1 MQRSKAHPSAVP
13 VLPEVGQF
21 ALILALSLAVC
32 QTVLPLVGAHRG
44 DTAMM
49 GVARTAALGHFLF
62 VAVAFGCLTYA
73 FLSDDFSVLY
83 VANHSQLSLPT
94 LYKVSAVWGAH
105 EGSLLMWIL
114 ILAGWTLAVSRFS
127 SGLPDAFA
135 ARVIGVLGFL
145 SIGFLLFALLT
156 SNPFD
161 RLIPAAADGGDLNPL
176 LQDPGLAIHPPL
188 LYIGYVGFSVAFAFA
203 IAAMISG
210 DLDQKWAKWTR
221 PWTTVAW
228 LFLTLGIALGSW
240 WAYYELG
247 WGGWWFWD
255 AVENASFMPWLI
267 GTALIH
273 SLAVT
278 EKRGLF
284 KSWTLLL
291 AISAFSLSLLGTFLV
306 RSGIIVSV
314 HAFATDPTR
323 GFFILTFLAIVVIGA
338 LVLFAWRAP
347 SLDSDVG
354 FGLLSRETFLLLNNV
369 LLVVATALVL
379 IGTLSPL
386 VIEMATGGK
395 ISIGPPWFNVAFLV
409 PMLPLVILL
418 GMGMH
423 TAWRIQDASSWWR
436 VLRIPALV
444 AIVAGI
450 LIPLAIYGRISVL
463 LVVGSAAAVWI
474 VVSSLIQPL
483 RSLRREK
490 GAAGITRSALG
501 MCVAHLGMGLF
512 VLGVTI
518 VSAFGVESDQA
529 LQPGESIEVAGYEFH
544 MVGLSNVQGPN
555 FSAIEA
561 EIEIRDG
568 ADIVATIRPQKRQY
582 LVQRSP
588 MTEAGI
594 RAGLDKDL
602 FVALGDQLGNNTWS
616 VRVQYKP
623 LIRLIWLG
631 ALIMALG
638 GLIAISDRRYR
649 SDKRKATAPAPKAA
663 EATA

>member
-1 MQRSKAHPSAVP
+1 MF
-13 VLPEVGQF
+13 PEIGQF
-21 ALILALSLAVC
+21 ALILALSLAIC
-32 QTVLPLVGAHRG
+32 QTVFPLVGAHR
-44 DTAMM
+44 DDAAMM
-49 GVARTAALGHFLF
+49 GVGRTAATGQFLF
-62 VAVAFGCLTYA
+62 VGVAFICLTYA
-73 FLSDDFSVLY
+73 FLTDDFSVLY
-83 VANHSQLSLPT
+83 VANHSQLALPT

-105 EGSLLMWIL
+105 EGSLLLWIFL
-114 ILAGWTLAVSRFS
+114 LAAWTVAVARFS

-145 SIGFLLFALLT
+145 SVGFLLFALLT

-161 RLIPAAADGGDLNPL
+161 RLVPAAADGGDLNPL

-210 DLDQKWAKWTR
+210 DLDQRWAKWTR
-221 PWTTVAW
+221 PWTTLAW

-323 GFFILTFLAIVVIGA
+323 GFFILTFLTVVVIGA
-338 LVLFAWRAP
+338 LALYAWRAP
-347 SLDSDVG
+347 SLDSDAG

-395 ISIGPPWFNVAFLV
+395 ISIGPPWFNIAFLV
-409 PMLPLVILL
+409 PTIPLILL
-418 GMGMH
+418 LGLGMH
-423 TAWRIQDASSWWR
+423 TAWRSQDKAIWWKTIR
-436 VLRIPALV
+436 FPAIAALV
-444 AIVAGI
+444 LGVV
-450 LIPLAIYGRISVL
+450 IPMFVYGRVSVL
-463 LVVGSAAAVWI
+463 LVVGCSAAVWI
-474 VVSSLIQPL
+474 VVMSLIHPI
-483 RSLRREK
+483 RSLLREK
-490 GAAGITRSALG
+490 GTAGITRSALG
-501 MCVAHLGMGLF
+501 MSVAHLGMGLF
-512 VLGVTI
+512 VIGVTV
-518 VSAFGVESDQA
+518 VSAFGVESDRA
-529 LQPGESIEVAGYEFH
+529 LQPGETIEVAGYEFE
-544 MVGLSNVQGPN
+544 MRELRNVQGPN

-561 EIEIRDG
+561 EIEIRSDG
-568 ADIVATIRPQKRQY
+568 NVVGTLRPQKRQY
-582 LVQRSP
+582 LVQKNW

-594 RAGLDKDL
+594 DAGLDRDL
-602 FVALGDQLGNNTWS
+602 FVALGDQLGNGGWS
-616 VRVQYKP
+616 VRIQYKP
-623 LIRLIWLG
+623 MIRFIWLG
-631 ALIMALG
+631 AMVMALG

-649 SDKRKATAPAPKAA
+649 VNVRKKAEVGAVSA

>member
-1 MQRSKAHPSAVP
+1 MI
-13 VLPEVGQF
+13 PEIGQF
-21 ALILALSLAVC
+21 ALVLALSLAIF
-32 QTVLPLVGAHRG
+32 QAAMPLVGAHRG
-44 DTAMM
+44 NEAMM
-49 GVARTAALGHFLF
+49 GVGRTAATGQFVF
-62 VAVAFGCLTYA
+62 VAIAFGCLTWA
-73 FLSDDFSVLY
+73 FLTDDFSVLY

-94 LYKVSAVWGAH
+94 IYKVSAVWGAH

-114 ILAGWTLAVSRFS
+114 ILAGWTLAVARFS

-135 ARVIGVLGFL
+135 ARVIGVLGLL
-145 SIGFLLFALLT
+145 SVGFLLFLILT

-161 RLIPAAADGGDLNPL
+161 RLVPAAADGGDLNPL

-210 DLDQKWAKWTR
+210 DLDRKWAKWTR

-228 LFLTLGIALGSW
+228 LFLTLGISLGSW

-291 AISAFSLSLLGTFLV
+291 AITAFSLSLLGTFLV

-323 GFFILTFLAIVVIGA
+323 GFFILTFLAVVVIGA
-338 LVLFAWRAP
+338 LALYAWRAP

-379 IGTLSPL
+379 IGTLAPL

-409 PMLPLVILL
+409 PTLPLVILV

-423 TAWRIQDASSWWR
+423 VAWRQQDTSSWLGMLR
-436 VLRIPALV
+436 VPAIIALLLGV
-444 AIVAGI
+444 V
-450 LIPLAIYGRISVL
+450 IPLFIYGRVSLL
-463 LVVGSAAAVWI
+463 LVVGCAAAAWI
-474 VVSSLIQPL
+474 VVVSLIPIV

-490 GAAGITRSALG
+490 GAAWITRSVLG
-501 MCVAHLGMGLF
+501 QSVAHLGLGLF
-512 VLGVTI
+512 VIGVTV
-518 VSAFGVESDQA
+518 VSAFGVESDRA
-529 LQPGESIEVAGYEFH
+529 LSPGESVEVAGYEFA
-544 MVGLSNVQGPN
+544 MKELRNVQGPN

-561 EIEIRDG
+561 EIEIRKDG
-568 ADIVATIRPQKRQY
+568 EYLAMVRPQKRQY
-582 LVQRSP
+582 LVQQSW

-602 FVALGDQLGNNTWS
+602 FVALGDQLGNGGWS
-616 VRVQYKP
+616 VRIQYKP
-623 LIRLIWLG
+623 LIRFIWLG
-631 ALIMALG
+631 TLVMALG
-638 GLIAISDRRYR
+638 GLIAVSDRRYR
-649 SDKRKATAPAPKAA
+649 VNVREKSRATTDGA

>member
-1 MQRSKAHPSAVP
+1 MI
-13 VLPEVGQF
+13 PEIGQF

-32 QTVLPLVGAHRG
+32 QAVFPLVGAHRG
-44 DTAMM
+44 NVAMM
-49 GVARTAALGHFLF
+49 QVGRSAAAGQFVF
-62 VAVAFGCLTYA
+62 VAIAFGCLTWA
-73 FLSDDFSVLY
+73 FLTSDFSVLY

-105 EGSLLMWIL
+105 EGSLLLWIFL
-114 ILAGWTLAVSRFS
+114 LAAWTVAVAQFS

-161 RLIPAAADGGDLNPL
+161 RLIPAAADGADLNPL

-221 PWTTVAW
+221 PWTTLAW

-291 AISAFSLSLLGTFLV
+291 AITAFSLSLLGTFLV

-338 LVLFAWRAP
+338 LALYAWRAP

-354 FGLLSRETFLLLNNV
+354 FGALSRETFLLLNNV
-369 LLVVATALVL
+369 LLVVATTLVL
-379 IGTLSPL
+379 IGTLAPL

-409 PMLPLVILL
+409 PTIPLVVLL

-423 TAWRIQDASSWWR
+423 TAWRTQSADSWLR
-436 VLRIPALV
+436 LLRIPAIIAVVLG
-444 AIVAGI
+444 IV
-450 LIPLAIYGRISVL
+450 IPVLIYGRISIL
-463 LVVGSAAAVWI
+463 LVVGCASAVWI
-474 VVSSLIQPL
+474 IASSLIQPL

-490 GAAGITRSALG
+490 GAARITRAALG
-501 MCVAHLGMGLF
+501 MSVSHLGMGLF
-512 VLGVTI
+512 VIGVTI
-518 VSAFGVESDQA
+518 VSAFGVESDRA
-529 LQPGESIEVAGYEFH
+529 LQPGESIEVAGFEFH
-544 MVGLSNVQGPN
+544 MKSLGNVQGAN

-561 EIEIRDG
+561 EIEIRDDG
-568 ADIVATIRPQKRQY
+568 EYVATVRPQKRQY
-582 LVQRSP
+582 LVQKNW

-594 RAGLDKDL
+594 HAGMDKDL
-602 FVALGDQLGNNTWS
+602 FVALGDQLGNGGWS

-623 LIRLIWLG
+623 LIRFIWLG
-631 ALIMALG
+631 ALFMAFG

-649 SDKRKATAPAPKAA
+649 AKARASSKAEVKVSEAPA
-663 EATA
+663 

>member
-1 MQRSKAHPSAVP
+1 MI
-13 VLPEVGQF
+13 PEIGQF
-21 ALILALSLAVC
+21 SLILALALAIC
-32 QTVLPLVGAHRG
+32 QAVIPLVGAHRG
-44 DTAMM
+44 DVAMM
-49 GVARTAALGHFLF
+49 NVGRSTAAGQFVF
-62 VAVAFGCLTYA
+62 VAIAFGCLTWSFVA
-73 FLSDDFSVLY
+73 NDFSVLY

-94 LYKVSAVWGAH
+94 IYRVSAVWGAH
-105 EGSLLMWIL
+105 EGSLLLWIFL
-114 ILAGWTLAVSRFS
+114 LAAWTVAVARFS
-127 SGLPDAFA
+127 AGLPDAFA
-135 ARVIGVLGFL
+135 ARVIGVLGIL
-145 SIGFLLFALLT
+145 SVGFLLFALLT

-161 RLIPAAADGGDLNPL
+161 RLIPAPADGGDLNPL

-210 DLDQKWAKWTR
+210 DLDQRWAKWTR

-278 EKRGLF
+278 ERRGLF

-323 GFFILTFLAIVVIGA
+323 GFFILSFLAVVVVGA
-338 LVLFAWRAP
+338 LVLYAWRAP
-347 SLDSDVG
+347 SLDSDAG
-354 FGLLSRETFLLLNNV
+354 FSPLSRETFLLLNNV

-409 PMLPLVILL
+409 PMIPLVVLL

-423 TAWRIQDASSWWR
+423 TAWRMQSSSKWLQILK
-436 VLRIPALV
+436 VPALI
-444 AIVAGI
+444 AIVLG
-450 LIPLAIYGRISVL
+450 LVIPYFVYGRTSVL
-463 LVVGSAAAVWI
+463 LVVGCAAGAWI
-474 VVSSLIQPL
+474 VVSSLVQPL

-501 MCVAHLGMGLF
+501 MSVAHLGMGLF

-518 VSAFGVESDQA
+518 VSAFGVESDRA
-529 LQPGESIEVAGYEFH
+529 LQPGESIEVAGFEFH
-544 MVGLSNVQGPN
+544 MKSLGNVQGPN

-561 EIEIRDG
+561 EIEIRDDG
-568 ADIVATIRPQKRQY
+568 EYVATVRPQKRQY
-582 LVQRSP
+582 LVQRNW

-594 RAGLDKDL
+594 HPGLDKDL
-602 FVALGDQLGNNTWS
+602 FVALGDQLGNGGWS

-623 LIRLIWLG
+623 LIRFIWLG

-649 SDKRKATAPAPKAA
+649 RSEESAASAEVKPTEAPA
-663 EATA
+663 